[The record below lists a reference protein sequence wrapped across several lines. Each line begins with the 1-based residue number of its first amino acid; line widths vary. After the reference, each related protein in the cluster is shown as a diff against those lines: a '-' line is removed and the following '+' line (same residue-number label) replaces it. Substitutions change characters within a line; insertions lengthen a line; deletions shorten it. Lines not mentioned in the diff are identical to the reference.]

1 MTSGRSLRAFLFDW
15 DGTLWDSSEA
25 SYRSYARLFQGYGI
39 PFDRRRFEQTYAP
52 DWYATYRA
60 LGLTQDLWEEA
71 DERWMAE
78 YAREERRLLPDAR
91 EALVR
96 LRALGLGL
104 GLVTSGSRERV
115 LGELDA
121 LAIRGYFATV
131 VCAEDVSRRKP
142 DPEGLL
148 LALERVGAAPE
159 EAAYLGD
166 SPEDVAMAKAA
177 GVLSVGIPGG
187 FPNRPSL
194 VASAPDLLAASLAD
208 ALRALV

>member
-1 MTSGRSLRAFLFDW
+1 MPGRSLRALLFDW

-25 SYRSYARLFQGYGI
+25 SYRSYARLFEGYGI
-39 PFDRRRFEQTYAP
+39 PFDRRRFEETYSP
-52 DWYATYRA
+52 DWYVTYRA
-60 LGLTQDLWEEA
+60 LGLPEGLWEEA
-71 DERWMAE
+71 DGRWMAE

-91 EALVR
+91 EALAQVQR
-96 LRALGLGL
+96 RGLAL
-104 GLVTSGSRERV
+104 GLVTSGSRDRV

-121 LAIRGYFATV
+121 FAIRGLFTAV
-131 VCAEDVSRRKP
+131 VCGEDVERRKP

-148 LALERVGAAPE
+148 LALERVGARPG

-194 VASAPDLLAASLAD
+194 VASAPHLLAASLAD
-208 ALRALV
+208 AIRGLL